1 MTNFIHLFVHNI
13 LNSEEPA
20 SELLENIKEM
30 FLLYYVDSDVINR
43 SKYVMALCYVTRR
56 KGFLDK

>member
-30 FLLYYVDSDVINR
+30 FLLYYVDSDVT
-43 SKYVMALCYVTRR
+43 KYVMALCCVTRR